1 LKQENTESKYTIWL
15 KWDSKR
21 LREKSGKRLRM
32 LLQACFGKFGV
43 IGLQPR
49 STGRNMMFALD
60 ALRKRSKDN
69 SI

>member
-43 IGLQPR
+43 VGL
-49 STGRNMMFALD
+49 
-60 ALRKRSKDN
+60 
-69 SI
+69 